1 MYENCNELSFEEV
14 KMNINNFILSDFMF
28 NTHKGDNP
36 FSYRIEFV
44 TSKNKEE
51 KLKVY
56 NEIRG
61 DIMKLPV
68 VALVGRPN
76 VGKSTIF
83 NKIVGSKISIIED
96 TPGVTRDRIY
106 SEGSFGDYRFNV
118 IDTGGIDYDKQQF
131 NDKIKMQ
138 AEIAINESDVVL
150 FVVDGKDGLTSNDM
164 AVRDILRRT
173 NKRVIVVINKTD
185 AKSYQKHLYDFY
197 ELGFDT
203 YIPVS
208 GEQGSG
214 FYELMEEIVKDFTVK
229 PEKEDKRLKFSVVG
243 RPNVGKSSLINALL
257 NEDRVIVS
265 NVAGTT
271 RDAVDTTMKYNG
283 EEYVV
288 IDTAG
293 MRKKGKVYENIEKYS
308 LLRSMKAIDRSDVC
322 LLVINAEEGIIEH
335 DKHIAG
341 YVLEKGKGLII
352 VVNKWDTVEE
362 ANIKEYLKQVRGE
375 FQFLSYVPVVFCSA
389 LTKKR
394 VHTIMPEVVK
404 VGENINREIKTSVL
418 NEVINDAY
426 QLNIPPSYKGK
437 RLKIYF
443 TNQSGTKPPKFT
455 FHVNNKGLVHF
466 SYERYLENKI
476 RESFDFEGTP
486 IILQFK
492 NRGEQ

>member
-1 MYENCNELSFEEV
+1 
-14 KMNINNFILSDFMF
+14 
-28 NTHKGDNP
+28 
-36 FSYRIEFV
+36 
-44 TSKNKEE
+44 
-51 KLKVY
+51 
-56 NEIRG
+56 
-61 DIMKLPV
+61 MKLPT

-106 SEGSFGDYRFNV
+106 SEASFNNYRFNV
-118 IDTGGIDYDKQQF
+118 IDTGGIDERHQQF
-131 NDKIKMQ
+131 NDKIRMQ
-138 AEIAINESDVVL
+138 AEIAIDESDVVL
-150 FVVDGKDGLTSNDM
+150 FIVDGKEGLTSNDLI
-164 AVRDILRRT
+164 VRDILYKT
-173 NKRVIVVINKTD
+173 NKRIIVVINKVD

-203 YIPVS
+203 YVPVS
-208 GEQGSG
+208 GEQGTG
-214 FYELMEEIVKDFTVK
+214 FYELMEEVVKNF
-229 PEKEDKRLKFSVVG
+229 PMKEEREDHRLKFSVVG

-257 NEDRVIVS
+257 NEERVIVS
-265 NVAGTT
+265 DVAGTT
-271 RDAVDTTMKYNG
+271 RDAIDTTLTYQQ

-308 LLRSMKAIDRSDVC
+308 MLRSMRAIDRSDVC
-322 LLVINAEEGIIEH
+322 VLVVSAEEGIIEH

-352 VVNKWDTVEE
+352 AVNKWDTVEE
-362 ANIKEYLKQVRGE
+362 PNIKEYLKKVRAE

-394 VHTIMPEVVK
+394 VHTLMPEIIK
-404 VGENINREIKTSVL
+404 VGENIKREIKTNVL
-418 NEVINDAY
+418 NDVINDAY
-426 QLNIPPSYKGK
+426 QLNIPPSYKGH

-443 TNQSGTKPPKFT
+443 VNQSGTKPPKFT

-466 SYERYLENKI
+466 SYERYLENKL
-476 RESFDFEGTP
+476 RENFDFEGTP
-486 IILQFK
+486 IVLQFK